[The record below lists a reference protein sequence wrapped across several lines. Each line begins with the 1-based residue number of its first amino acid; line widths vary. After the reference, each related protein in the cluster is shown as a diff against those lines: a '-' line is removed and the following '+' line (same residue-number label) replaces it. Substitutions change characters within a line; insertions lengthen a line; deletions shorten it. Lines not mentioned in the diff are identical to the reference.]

1 MDLKLKQRLT
11 GAIVL
16 VALAVIFV
24 PIILEGPDDEWTPR
38 SHSIPE
44 QPQMDYRASME
55 LELPESESA
64 PEPEPESETVGQA
77 PPEGVITEAL
87 ELREQRPPA
96 ATPAATASNAAPTTR
111 PSEPVASPPKPA
123 SETPPAPARKAENTT
138 KATLKGWFVQVGS
151 FGQEM
156 NASGLRDRLKTAGYD
171 ARLQKVAIGK
181 GYAYRVLVGPS
192 TSRAV
197 AEKLA
202 GSLKAGQ
209 QLSGIVIEYP

>member
-55 LELPESESA
+55 LELPGPEAAGQEHSES
-64 PEPEPESETVGQA
+64 
-77 PPEGVITEAL
+77 VITEAL
-87 ELREQRPPA
+87 NLDEEPPPA
-96 ATPAATASNAAPTTR
+96 SEPPAEDNVATAAKP
-111 PSEPVASPPKPA
+111 PEPVASTPKPA
-123 SETPPAPARKAENTT
+123 RMAPAPAPPKTEKATQ
-138 KATLKGWFVQVGS
+138 ATLKGWFVQVGS
-151 FGQEM
+151 FGQEL
-156 NASGLRDRLKTAGYD
+156 NASGLRDRLKSADYD

-192 TSRAV
+192 ASRAA

-202 GSLKAGQ
+202 SGLKSGQ
-209 QLSGIVIEYP
+209 QLSGMVIEYP

>member
-55 LELPESESA
+55 LELPEPVAAEQ
-64 PEPEPESETVGQA
+64 EPPES
-77 PPEGVITEAL
+77 VITEAL
-87 ELREQRPPA
+87 NLEKEQQPA
-96 ATPAATASNAAPTTR
+96 TETPAEVSEAIATKPT
-111 PSEPVASPPKPA
+111 EPVASPPKTAKAVPKA
-123 SETPPAPARKAENTT
+123 PVPPPPPKTEKSTQ
-138 KATLKGWFVQVGS
+138 ATLKGWFVQVGS
-151 FGQEM
+151 FGQEL
-156 NASGLRDRLKTAGYD
+156 NASGLRDRLKLAGYD
-171 ARLQKVAIGK
+171 SRLQKVSIGK

-192 TSRAV
+192 ASRAA

-202 GSLKAGQ
+202 GSLKTGQ
-209 QLSGIVIEYP
+209 QLSGMVIEYP